1 MEQTLNKLFGK
12 YYIQIT
18 QNHLRKMNNE
28 KKRIYLDD
36 VRTPIGT
43 DWVIV
48 RNYDQFVSTVR
59 LYGLENFEVISLD
72 HDLGEES
79 MIEYYTNVKNNYVL
93 NYDNIVGE
101 KTGYD
106 CCKFLVS
113 ESMSKKI
120 PLPQIYVHS
129 ANPIGSANMMGYIN
143 NYLMNCSLPQ
153 TCIRVKIEHTIDT
166 PMVLSP
172 EARKAKWDRSN
183 EN

>member
-1 MEQTLNKLFGK
+1 
-12 YYIQIT
+12 
-18 QNHLRKMNNE
+18 MNNE